1 MADEKVEQVEEIEK
15 VEGIKKV
22 EDFEKIER
30 PENVDL
36 TALDAGTSKEAAHL
50 PDQHGDSAEARA
62 TSFDSSLPPAD
73 GGKAAWLFLA
83 ACWVIEALVF
93 GECM

>member
-1 MADEKVEQVEEIEK
+1 MADEKVEKVEK
-15 VEGIKKV
+15 VEQV
-22 EDFEKIER
+22 EQVEK
-30 PENVDL
+30 VDL

-50 PDQHGDSAEARA
+50 PNQHDDSVEARA
-62 TSFDSSLPPAD
+62 TSPDSSLPPAD

-83 ACWVIEALVF
+83 ACWVIEALFF